1 MPSSRCNVV
10 VSTVGVK
17 EWIDEVPSVDRLRPD
32 RCPHCQKASRPV
44 GEPLKIWGHGLRDR
58 QFLGLFQWGADP
70 SSVTIRVRR
79 FLCRHPDCG
88 RTITV
93 LPREA
98 SPRRRYL
105 LGTIVFA
112 LALWV
117 VGTGEST
124 TSIRRRLSADRLADH
139 HTAWRGWPQLL
150 GWAEQLDPI
159 DSGHLPVKP
168 RKKRAERI
176 VQHFASRAPPS
187 TRGLGLV
194 RRAFIGAG
202 GQSF

>member
-1 MPSSRCNVV
+1 MPSSKSNVV

-17 EWIDEVPSVDRLRPD
+17 EWIEKIPSVTRLRPD
-32 RCPHCQKASRPV
+32 RCVHCGKASRPV
-44 GEPLKIWGHGLRDR
+44 GESLKIWGHGLRSR
-58 QFLGLFQWGADP
+58 QFLGMFEWSGDP
-70 SSVTIRVRR
+70 EAITIQIRR

-105 LGTIVFA
+105 LGTIVVA
-112 LALWV
+112 LALW
-117 VGTGEST
+117 TLHTDEST
-124 TSIRRRLSADRLADH
+124 TSIRRRLSPDQLADH
-139 HTAWRGWPQLL
+139 HIPWRGWPQLMR
-150 GWAEQLDPI
+150 WADQLDPTGCGQPA
-159 DSGHLPVKP
+159 SKP
-168 RKKRAERI
+168 RRKRAERI